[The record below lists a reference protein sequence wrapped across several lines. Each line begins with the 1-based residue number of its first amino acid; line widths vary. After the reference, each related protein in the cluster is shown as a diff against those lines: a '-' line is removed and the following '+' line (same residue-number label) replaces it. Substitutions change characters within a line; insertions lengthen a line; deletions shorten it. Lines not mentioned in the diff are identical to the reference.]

1 MELRELANA
10 VAYKHRLNQAQ
21 LAAKVGKSQS
31 WAHRALSGKVGRC
44 EPDVYVKLENLLNTD
59 PEPFTPVTD

>member
-1 MELRELANA
+1 MKLRELANA

-31 WAHRALSGKVGRC
+31 WAHRVLNGKVERC
-44 EPDVYVKLENLLNTD
+44 DHDVYQKLEDLLNT
-59 PEPFTPVTD
+59 EPVNPSTN

>member
-31 WAHRALSGKVGRC
+31 WAHRALSGKVERC
-44 EPDVYVKLENLLNTD
+44 DHDVYQKLEALLNT
-59 PEPFTPVTD
+59 EPVNPSTN

>member
-21 LAAKVGKSQS
+21 LGAKVGKSQS

-44 EPDVYVKLENLLNTD
+44 EPDVYVKLENLLNTE